1 MDVET
6 PEARPRGTLVA
17 VVRNAVRT
25 HSGGGTQAAG
35 AKRQRKTS
43 NLPPNM
49 WVAQK
54 ATKSLPAAAIAIG
67 MFSSMWRNSE
77 VPQPSPRSSSSDSRR
92 S

>member
-6 PEARPRGTLVA
+6 PEARHRGTLVA

-35 AKRQRKTS
+35 IKRQRKTS

-49 WVAQK
+49 CRIV
-54 ATKSLPAAAIAIG
+54 
-67 MFSSMWRNSE
+67 R
-77 VPQPSPRSSSSDSRR
+77 SPVGHAGQQSW
-92 S
+92 